1 MVGSC
6 CFTRI
11 LRCHRSWVWCE
22 AVQVDRPHVRAP
34 SEEQVAAAGPWSLD
48 LDDGTGVRVA
58 LSSFHGDV
66 KFSWDLFRGFKSC
79 RVLTY
84 SIDLTTVRRLV
95 ADLGVSELECVIG
108 TVATIDRVEKV
119 LAMQQ
124 AAMQHASLLVEELSN
139 TACDVVEALSA
150 GRLAFWVLRD
160 QVSHSKLYLLDGGTT
175 PERRIIMG
183 SANFSEQAFRG
194 WQHETL
200 AMYDDD
206 DAAWDYYSARY
217 REVRDR
223 ASQKIDPQLLLGRTG
238 PVEVQEAPVLSGDR
252 PSIVLVGDDAPAT
265 EDATDAIR
273 RTAKTLRNQI
283 GPHLPA
289 VRRDT
294 QTLNPDLKTR
304 IRRALRNQPR
314 DATEPAAFSISTDT
328 RSATFAGAPFPLA
341 YDAELAASDAQLMVE
356 YFAGFEGFAGTPEE
370 VHELQEEYFAFWAW
384 LYFSPFMCDLRTR
397 AAHANRD
404 VIRYERVAVLYGKA
418 NCGKTSLIQA
428 LLRSMFPQRP
438 QAACMERSLFKTAE
452 LEAITRTA
460 KRCPAFFDD
469 VTAKQMGLTGKDFI
483 KNETPLGLAEY
494 PAVVISMNRHKDGFA
509 DEIMKR
515 AFLIYTQTALAVYND
530 KIREDEDQRIRRV
543 TDRLSGHLFRH
554 YLQLILDKL
563 DEDDQPE
570 DWLLLSSTALS
581 KLLQD
586 PATGSVPGWAAPQTR
601 IRHAER
607 RYKSLRAKFHHLL
620 RPTAQI
626 DADSPKSEGWWTD
639 TDTGRVI
646 VRERVNQYGQ
656 SAFNWE
662 QVPSTIIDAD
672 ASSSGHTSLVLT
684 ELNKFLP
691 NWNPHSPTAAPTPT
705 TELPSTDRTMRRR
718 LRFWRRH
725 TP

>member
-1 MVGSC
+1 MS
-6 CFTRI
+6 
-11 LRCHRSWVWCE
+11 LWCE
-22 AVQVDRPHVRAP
+22 LVQNGDQPLLSAP
-34 SEEQVAAAGPWSLD
+34 PEAQASVADPWSLG

-58 LSSFHGDV
+58 RSSFHGDL
-66 KFSWDLFRGFKSC
+66 KFSWDLFRGFRSC

-95 ADLGVSELECVIG
+95 ADLGVSEVECVIG

-119 LAMQQ
+119 LAVQQ
-124 AAMQHASLLVEELSN
+124 AAMQHASVLVEELSK
-139 TACDVVEALSA
+139 TDCDVIEALSS
-150 GRLAFWVLRD
+150 GQLAFWVLRD
-160 QVSHSKLYLLDGGTT
+160 QVSHSKLYLLEGGTV

-217 REVRDR
+217 HEVRDK
-223 ASQKIDPQLLLGRTG
+223 ASQHIDPQLLLGRTQ
-238 PVEVQEAPVLSGDR
+238 PVQVDETPVLTGDR
-252 PSIVLVGDDAPAT
+252 PSIVLVGDDSPSV
-265 EDATDAIR
+265 EDATDSIR
-273 RTAKTLRNQI
+273 KTAKTLRNQI

-289 VRRDT
+289 RRRDT

-328 RSATFAGAPFPLA
+328 RTATFDGTPFPL
-341 YDAELAASDAQLMVE
+341 DFDPELAASDAALMVE

-370 VHELQEEYFAFWAW
+370 VSELQEEYFAFWAW
-384 LYFSPFMCDLRTR
+384 LYFSPFLCDLRTR

-438 QAACMERSLFKTAE
+438 QAACMAKSLFKTAE

-483 KNETPLGLAEY
+483 KNETTPGLAEY
-494 PAVVISMNRHKDGFA
+494 PAVVISMNRYKDGFA

-515 AFLIYTQTALAVYND
+515 AFLIYTHTALAVYND
-530 KIREDEDQRIRRV
+530 KIREDEDQRIRKV
-543 TDRLSGHLFRH
+543 TDRLTGHLYKR
-554 YLQLILDKL
+554 YLQKILDKL
-563 DEDDQPE
+563 ADDPLPE
-570 DWLLLSSTALS
+570 DWLQLSSSAISELLEDTAAGS
-581 KLLQD
+581 A
-586 PATGSVPGWAAPQTR
+586 PAWAAPQTR
-601 IRHAER
+601 SRHAER
-607 RYKSLRAKFHHLL
+607 RYKSLRAKFQHLL
-620 RPTAQI
+620 RPAAMI
-626 DADSPKSEGWWTD
+626 DADSSKPEGWWID
-639 TDTGRVI
+639 VDAGRVV

-672 ASSSGHTSLVLT
+672 ACSSGHTSLVLS

-691 NWNPHSPTAAPTPT
+691 NWTHRSPTPG
-705 TELPSTDRTMRRR
+705 R
-718 LRFWRRH
+718 WRR
-725 TP
+725 

>member
-1 MVGSC
+1 MVGLG
-6 CFTRI
+6 CFTRV
-11 LRCHRSWVWCE
+11 LCCHRSWVWCE
-22 AVQVDRPHVRAP
+22 AVQVDRSRVRVP
-34 SEEQVAAAGPWSLD
+34 SGEQVAAAGPWSLD

-58 LSSFHGDV
+58 RSSFHGDLQS
-66 KFSWDLFRGFKSC
+66 SWDLFRGFGSC

-84 SIDLTTVRRLV
+84 SIDLATVRRLV

-119 LAMQQ
+119 LAVQQ
-124 AAMQHASLLVEELSN
+124 AAMQHASVLVEELSN
-139 TACDVVEALSA
+139 ADCDVVEALSS

-160 QVSHSKLYLLDGGTT
+160 QVSHSKLYLLEGGTT

-206 DAAWDYYSARY
+206 EAAWDFYSARY

-223 ASQKIDPQLLLGRTG
+223 ASQKIDPQLLLGRTQ
-238 PVEVQEAPVLSGDR
+238 PVEVQETPVLSGDR
-252 PSIVLVGDDAPAT
+252 PSIVLVGDDSPST

-314 DATEPAAFSISTDT
+314 NATEPAAFSISTDT
-328 RSATFAGAPFPLA
+328 RTATFAGAPFPLEFDPKLA
-341 YDAELAASDAQLMVE
+341 RGDAALMVE

-370 VHELQEEYFAFWAW
+370 VRELQEEYFAFWAW

-397 AAHANRD
+397 AAHNNRD

-438 QAACMERSLFKTAE
+438 QAACMEKSLFKTAE

-483 KNETPLGLAEY
+483 KNETPLGIAEY

-515 AFLIYTQTALAVYND
+515 AFLIYTQTALAVYNN
-530 KIREDEDQRIRRV
+530 KVREDQDQRIRRV
-543 TDRLSGHLFRH
+543 TDLLTGHLYRC
-554 YLQLILDKL
+554 YLQIILDRL

-570 DWLLLSSTALS
+570 DWLLLSTSALS
-581 KLLQD
+581 ELLAD
-586 PATGSVPGWAAPQTR
+586 AAGGDALVWAAPQTR
-601 IRHAER
+601 TRHAER
-607 RYKSLRAKFHHLL
+607 RYKSLRAKFQHLL
-620 RPTAQI
+620 RPAARI
-626 DADSPKSEGWWTD
+626 DADSPKPDGWWID
-639 TDTGRVI
+639 PDAGRVV

-656 SAFNWE
+656 SAFNWD

-684 ELNKFLP
+684 ELDKFLP
-691 NWNPHSPTAAPTPT
+691 SWNPHRPAPAPTPSPGT
-705 TELPSTDRTMRRR
+705 PMQRTRRR
-718 LRFWRRH
+718 RWGLLRRNAS
-725 TP
+725 